1 MIKKAFEPI
10 FGAIGTVGFEVS
22 KAAHHSFE
30 KFQNIDWKDLII
42 LSLSYI
48 IIGALGALGGW
59 LFQLTRKNIAK
70 ILKND

>member
-1 MIKKAFEPI
+1 MFKKIFEPV
-10 FGAIGTVGFEVS
+10 FGAITSVGIEVG

-30 KFQNIDWKDLII
+30 NFQNIDWKEYVVLGMG
-42 LSLSYI
+42 YI
-48 IIGALGALGGW
+48 FVGALGAMGGW